1 MMVGGFSRR
10 GSDVQLQV
18 RRGKLDGGSGA
29 DDSALTGPGLRTG
42 NEVGP
47 RLLRIYTSANCSSLQ
62 LPAAQSSPHQ
72 RAAMRLS
79 DFVPLVPV
87 LLQGLVVDAGRDVGY
102 GEMRLPD
109 FLGYSSLDSQ
119 VEPHAERWRALLE
132 MGCHPRAGVFFC
144 SWLVGR
150 TF

>member
-1 MMVGGFSRR
+1 
-10 GSDVQLQV
+10 
-18 RRGKLDGGSGA
+18 
-29 DDSALTGPGLRTG
+29 
-42 NEVGP
+42 
-47 RLLRIYTSANCSSLQ
+47 
-62 LPAAQSSPHQ
+62 
-72 RAAMRLS
+72 MRLS

-144 SWLVGR
+144 SWLHRPRRVPAGFPSETVGFAR
-150 TF
+150 RFGPATFSPEKSVTRHPGSGASDPSGRRVDQPLFGMLV